1 MPPDTG
7 PTPTQIIGQL
17 LGSHPEA
24 ESLMGEASHWQALAA
39 SAAGESKRKFAEA
52 QAARRAYE
60 TLSHR
65 LEPRRA
71 HTFHFDLGLVLLAAP
86 AAGIAVLDFFEL
98 SRLPGG
104 TASSLVLALAAAT
117 VWLTLAWL
125 AAAAARRERRGSA
138 AGIAGAAILLGLL
151 VAAVHVAGSG
161 SGWPPTRGAML
172 FGAMAAACIL
182 GLTAGGRAVIS
193 RLEPASLLA
202 ARRRWHRARSA
213 LKKAERTR
221 QADLQAA
228 AVALEAWLGLVRVH
242 AIQFASGDEQLV
254 KEATALAAGLL
265 GATMPELPRA
275 G

>member
-1 MPPDTG
+1 
-7 PTPTQIIGQL
+7 
-17 LGSHPEA
+17 
-24 ESLMGEASHWQALAA
+24 
-39 SAAGESKRKFAEA
+39 
-52 QAARRAYE
+52 
-60 TLSHR
+60 
-65 LEPRRA
+65 
-71 HTFHFDLGLVLLAAP
+71 
-86 AAGIAVLDFFEL
+86 
-98 SRLPGG
+98 
-104 TASSLVLALAAAT
+104 